1 MMSSGDEGETAE
13 EAMARVTRVNAFV
26 GKQNRDDDPEFFMV
40 KVANMTGKGKEFK
53 VPLLA
58 STIAAPS
65 LGLGGGVGV
74 HGVHGGVRGP
84 S

>member
-40 KVANMTGKGKEFK
+40 KVVNMTGKGRVRSSRCHF
-53 VPLLA
+53 LLVLLLR
-58 STIAAPS
+58 P
-65 LGLGGGVGV
+65 
-74 HGVHGGVRGP
+74 H
-84 S
+84 